1 MHVTELGLSP
11 AALACLDAAGIT
23 EVEQLV
29 ARPATDL
36 IQRSR
41 FKAAELYEIACQ
53 LKKHGLSLPPIPGGH
68 IRVPGERDLEMFRL
82 RLVERLTLAEVG
94 ERTGVSQER
103 VRQILRLHFGLT
115 GKPPRPRGRPRKRR

>member
-11 AALACLDAAGIT
+11 AALARLEAAGIT

-36 IQRSR
+36 LRRGR
-41 FKAAELYEIACQ
+41 FSAAELYEIVGQ
-53 LKKHGLSLPPIPGGH
+53 LSQHGLSLPPIRGGR
-68 IRVPGERDLEMFRL
+68 IRVSSERDLEMFRL
-82 RLVERLTLAEVG
+82 RVVERLTLAEVG

-115 GKPPRPRGRPRKRR
+115 GTPPRPRGRPRQRR